1 MSNLTECGGVTGIAV
16 LLMGAIGCG
25 GSSGGQPGGG
35 AVGTGLTNVDST
47 GGEGGGS
54 GAGLN
59 GGSTPSG
66 TGGTGSDG
74 GMVTIQPGCP
84 DLFAD
89 GPPQTFS
96 IDISD
101 SEWQA
106 MDAEFH
112 NVAALETGQDFTVYH
127 PIVMHYGD
135 ETVTDAAIKLHGQS
149 SWLLTVMFDANPKM
163 QFDISFNQYN
173 QSGKFHGVSKLIFD
187 MPRED
192 LTYMHDRLAHHWMR
206 NVGIMAGCTTNVR
219 LNINGNYYGLYVL
232 EENVNGK
239 LVEEFF
245 PNNPDGDLWKG
256 AEIPETNQS
265 APNWDRLTAFK
276 QAKDL
281 PSISQIVDIQNSLTS
296 WAAEALLYDGDGYYG
311 GFHNFFIYDQGTAGF
326 LFLPQD
332 TDSTFDW
339 LVQFDLVGSTD
350 HPVYWWYKRAQPAPT
365 PGDKWLPVLGDAG
378 WRVKYADAIEGLLAK
393 WDVQQLQ
400 GWVDAWWSQI
410 QSSALSDPHQW
421 TTPAIINASP
431 GIAKQ
436 EIAAR
441 AAYLQTFVDCEHG
454 VAGAAT
460 DSDQDG
466 FNWCDEC
473 DDSNPNAHP
482 GAQEVCGNNLDD
494 NCDGFVDEGCSASTN
509 ADGGTAAH

>member
-1 MSNLTECGGVTGIAV
+1 MSNRRAWNGRVVIAV
-16 LLMGAIGCG
+16 MVMSAVGCG
-25 GSSGGQPGGG
+25 ASVGQADGG
-35 AVGTGLTNVDST
+35 APGTGLTTVLTGDGGGGESGSALT
-47 GGEGGGS
+47 GG
-54 GAGLN
+54 
-59 GGSTPSG
+59 G
-66 TGGTGSDG
+66 TGGDPGTAGTGG
-74 GMVTIQPGCP
+74 AVTIQPGCA

-96 IDISD
+96 IEISD
-101 SEWQA
+101 AEWQA
-106 MDAEFH
+106 MDDEFH
-112 NVAALETGQDFTVYH
+112 NVAALESGQDFTVYH

-135 ETVTDAAIKLHGQS
+135 ETVSDAAIKLHGQS

-173 QSGKFHGVSKLIFD
+173 QSGKFHGLSKLIFD

-192 LTYMHDRLAHHWMR
+192 LIYMHDRLAHHWMR
-206 NVGIMAGCTTNVR
+206 NVGIMASCTTNAR

-239 LVEEFF
+239 LVQEFF

-281 PSISQIVDIQNSLTS
+281 ASISQIVDIQNSLTA
-296 WAAEALLYDGDGYYG
+296 WGAEALLYDGDGYYG
-311 GFHNFFIYDQGTAGF
+311 GFHNFFIYDQGPAGY

-350 HPVYWWYKRAQPAPT
+350 HPIYWWYNRAQPAPT
-365 PGDKWLPVLGDAG
+365 PGDKWLPVLSDPS
-378 WRVKYADAIEGLLAK
+378 WRVKYADAIAALLAQ

-400 GWVDAWWSQI
+400 GWVDSWWAQI

-421 TTPAIINASP
+421 TTPDIINASP

-460 DSDQDG
+460 DSDGDG

-473 DDSNPNAHP
+473 DDANPAAHP
-482 GAQEVCGNNLDD
+482 GAPEVCGNMLDD
-494 NCDGFVDEGCSASTN
+494 NCDGVVDEGCASSTN
-509 ADGGTAAH
+509 PDGGVGGP